1 LEAST
6 DELEHGLK
14 GIVFEASETTE
25 VSGGLWVKIVVEHNV
40 FFTNLLRLNSHYLQI
55 HAVYMN
61 NTTLNDAQQQ
71 AVRTTDGPVL
81 IIAGPGSSKTHTLVE
96 RILHLIADMG
106 VDPRQ
111 ILVSTFTEKA
121 AAELITRL
129 SNRLAVILP
138 RFCGER
144 VKRVGHG
151 DARTQPD

>member
-1 LEAST
+1 
-6 DELEHGLK
+6 
-14 GIVFEASETTE
+14 
-25 VSGGLWVKIVVEHNV
+25 
-40 FFTNLLRLNSHYLQI
+40 
-55 HAVYMN
+55 MN